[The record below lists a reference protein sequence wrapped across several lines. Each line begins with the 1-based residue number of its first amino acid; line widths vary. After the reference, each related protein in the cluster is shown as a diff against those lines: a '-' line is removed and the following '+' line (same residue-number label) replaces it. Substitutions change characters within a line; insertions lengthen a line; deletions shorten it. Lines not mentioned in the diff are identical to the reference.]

1 MRGLSPV
8 CTPVFLDLVRIYV
21 SVIRPVVEYACPVW
35 HTNLPKYLSDNVETV
50 KRRALNT
57 IFPSSDY
64 EESLQM
70 ANLQS
75 LAERRN
81 EMCKIYFNKMKAC
94 DHKLHD
100 LRTVYFEDCRRM
112 IYSNDKDK

>member
-1 MRGLSPV
+1 M
-8 CTPVFLDLVRIYV
+8 
-21 SVIRPVVEYACPVW
+21 VECACPVW